1 MSRKISS
8 LNVLELKEPS
18 KYIKPYRMDFVQ
30 DGRRRTWDGIL
41 AHDSVS
47 ILLYHSEKKSLLL
60 VKQFR
65 PVVYYSKLRKLG
77 IIRSVTDS
85 PVESN
90 EIDLPS
96 SEIGETLELCA
107 GIIDGV
113 QTNPKLYAVQ
123 EVLEECGY
131 KINEDSLHLIN
142 SFLMTYMDFTQL
154 VLLSNS
160 SSSVGLAGT
169 EVTLYYAEVHE
180 NQKVPNAGGGLHE
193 EGEYIEVIE
202 WPVSRIEELFQYGT
216 NSTHQQPTSLSLL
229 YAIMWFKQNILPS
242 LFIQS

>member
-1 MSRKISS
+1 MSRKISN
-8 LNVLELKEPS
+8 LNVVELEEPS
-18 KYIKPYRMDFVQ
+18 KYIKPYRMNFIQ
-30 DGRRRTWDGIL
+30 DGRQRTWDGIL

-47 ILLYHSEKKSLLL
+47 ILLYHSEKKSLLF

-77 IIRSVTDS
+77 LIRSVTDG
-85 PVESN
+85 PVESS
-90 EIDLPS
+90 EINLPS
-96 SEIGETLELCA
+96 SKIGETLELCA

-113 QTNPKLYAVQ
+113 QKNPKLYAVQ

-142 SFLMTYMDFTQL
+142 SFY
-154 VLLSNS
+154 
-160 SSSVGLAGT
+160 SSVGLAGT

-202 WPVSRIEELFQYGT
+202 WPISRIEELFQNGT
-216 NSTHQQPTSLSLL
+216 NGTHQQPTSLSLL

-242 LFIQS
+242 LLLKS

>member
-18 KYIKPYRMDFVQ
+18 KYIKPYRMNFIQ

-142 SFLMTYMDFTQL
+142 SFY
-154 VLLSNS
+154 
-160 SSSVGLAGT
+160 SSVGLAGT

-216 NSTHQQPTSLSLL
+216 SSTHQQPTSLSLL